1 MEMSS
6 TDPSGQLVVACFLIQ
21 EGADITTKNR
31 NGQTPLDLCSPEMAV
46 IAAAF
51 SQRSTRLNN
60 LFSRVFFGIYWL
72 ITQWHDCRSGFRGS
86 LHPFAPKETP
96 SHEKNSLDNTDNHR
110 PATVSACSLIAGSFS
125 MLMKPLN
132 KGYRNIEYSGEV
144 SVYVIFP
151 HFVYRVVFHA

>member
-21 EGADITTKNR
+21 EGCDVTTKNR

-60 LFSRVFFGIYWL
+60 LFSRFSLVFTGWL
-72 ITQWHDCRSGFRGS
+72 HNGMTVEVDFEEVCILLHLKKLLAMRRTLWTTQITITLQQ
-86 LHPFAPKETP
+86 
-96 SHEKNSLDNTDNHR
+96 
-110 PATVSACSLIAGSFS
+110 
-125 MLMKPLN
+125 
-132 KGYRNIEYSGEV
+132 
-144 SVYVIFP
+144 
-151 HFVYRVVFHA
+151 